1 MTNDE
6 IRMTN
11 RHRTIG
17 RPSRRRLFSSF
28 VILISSLVGGQ
39 LAAAG
44 LSSSAGKASVSFTAD
59 VAPIL
64 QRRCVACHGPEK
76 SKGRYRLDTFAGLL
90 KPGGDQATVIA
101 GRPEKSRLF
110 QLLVEKNPDDRMPQD
125 AEPLPAAEIAV
136 IRAWIAGGAKFD
148 GASTT
153 AALTLLM
160 PRPVHPPAPQRYAQ
174 PWPVTALAFNAAGS
188 ELIAGGCHEIT
199 FWSVTNHA
207 LLRRVGGMPE
217 RIQALALPPGG
228 NWLAVAG
235 GAPGRS
241 GELLLLNLLSNTAPR
256 TLAVTGDAM
265 LCAAFSPDGS
275 RLAAGG
281 TDKLLRVFAVKS
293 GSEILR
299 LEQHSDWVHSV
310 AFSPDGQRL
319 ASASRDR
326 TARVYN
332 STNGAAITTFR
343 GHEAAVEFVTFNDDG
358 KVLLTAGTDRKVRF
372 SSVTETSKPGEFA
385 RFEVAVTGLAR
396 GEQSVFIALA
406 DGRVTQRRIVKRD
419 EVQAFTGHGDRVTA
433 MALHA
438 ASQRLATGA
447 HDGKV
452 RLWNLAD
459 GKLLGEFTA
468 SPGFVEVAGK

>member
-1 MTNDE
+1 M
-6 IRMTN
+6 
-11 RHRTIG
+11 
-17 RPSRRRLFSSF
+17 PPFPFSLAISCA
-28 VILISSLVGGQ
+28 ILWAGGNQ
-39 LAAAG
+39 CVAAV
-44 LSSSAGKASVSFTAD
+44 LPVSSAKTFISFAAD

-90 KPGGDQATVIA
+90 KLGGDQATVIA

-148 GASTT
+148 GANTSASLT
-153 AALTLLM
+153 ALL

-174 PWPVTALAFNAAGS
+174 PWPVTALTFNADGS
-188 ELIAGGCHEIT
+188 ELIAGGFHELT

-217 RIQALALPPGG
+217 RIQALAWQPGG
-228 NWLAVAG
+228 NWLAIAG

-241 GELLLLNLLSNTAPR
+241 GELLLLNVSSNSAPR
-256 TLAVTGDAM
+256 TLAVTSDAM
-265 LCAAFSPDGS
+265 LCATFSLDGS

-281 TDKLLRVFAVKS
+281 ADRLLRVFAVKS

-299 LEQHSDWVHSV
+299 LEQHSDWVHST

-332 STNGAAITTFR
+332 STNGAAIATFR

-372 SSVTETSKPGEFA
+372 SSFTETNKPGEFA
-385 RFEVAVTGLAR
+385 KFEVAVTGLAR
-396 GEQSVFIALA
+396 VKQSVFIALA
-406 DGRVTQRRIVKRD
+406 DGQVTQRRLVKRA
-419 EVQAFTGHGDRVTA
+419 EVRAFTGHGDRVTA
-433 MALHA
+433 LAFHA
-438 ASQRLATGA
+438 PSQRLATGA